1 MPLVSG
7 APDAFDQARRKWAS
21 CKGCDVW
28 KCQETIISNF
38 KWYLWRYR
46 EIPINRETGI
56 LLTFLSEIFM
66 KFINK
71 RILIILSSYLCSH
84 QSHTAENKSYLLT
97 QLPARRTN
105 THFFAHTDFII
116 PSIYAN
122 MCIYRPGGQLWK
134 VWELVDLLRKHL
146 FSGPWL
152 SGVWPPILSPREKK
166 EDG

>member
-1 MPLVSG
+1 
-7 APDAFDQARRKWAS
+7 
-21 CKGCDVW
+21 
-28 KCQETIISNF
+28 
-38 KWYLWRYR
+38 
-46 EIPINRETGI
+46 
-56 LLTFLSEIFM
+56 M

-84 QSHTAENKSYLLT
+84 QSHTAKNKSYLPA

-122 MCIYRPGGQLWK
+122 VCIYRPGGQLWK

-166 EDG
+166 KKTDKHMCVFPRHVFKCRRNPDQHVRRVNERN